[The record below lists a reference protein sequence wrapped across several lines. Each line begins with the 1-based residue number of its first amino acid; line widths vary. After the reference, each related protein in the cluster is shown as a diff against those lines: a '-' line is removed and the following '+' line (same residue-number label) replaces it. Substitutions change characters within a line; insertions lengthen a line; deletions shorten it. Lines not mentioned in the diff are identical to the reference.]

1 MQGRLKA
8 LVLVAATLAGCEA
21 IVTVEGTIEPR
32 LFARSKCEFFM
43 QSPTWRSLSLDI
55 LESDFIEGLP
65 ASPFGSDLYTVRVD
79 CKAPDG
85 TLLASRQEIVTLGR
99 DVSTLY
105 MGLISTERQKAPGY
119 EPEWIAKTARP
130 GVALDVETPP
140 PPDPTCPRRESPSAY
155 PQAFDAIERRLAEDG
170 QQKVA
175 MKRLNRLAHRNGWL
189 LVEAEYERLGPMSF
203 LLESDQQGYAVKSYF
218 VGTTPSGKRS
228 TIIRTLFEQEAPN
241 VPPDLLACLLD

>member
-1 MQGRLKA
+1 MQGRLTA
-8 LVLVAATLAGCEA
+8 LALVAATLAGCDA

-32 LFARSKCEFFM
+32 LFALSTCE
-43 QSPTWRSLSLDI
+43 S
-55 LESDFIEGLP
+55 FIRNSTGKSSSSEIHEATFYDGMMV
-65 ASPFGSDLYTVRVD
+65 SPFGNDLYTVRVD
-79 CKAPDG
+79 CKAHDG
-85 TLLASRQEIVTLGR
+85 TLLASRQEIVTLG
-99 DVSTLY
+99 DEASTLY
-105 MGLISTERQKAPGY
+105 MGLIGTEPRKGRNH
-119 EPEWIAKTARP
+119 EPEWVIAEKA
-130 GVALDVETPP
+130 PP
-140 PPDPTCPRRESPSAY
+140 PPPEPTCPRRESPSAY
-155 PQAFDAIERRLAEDG
+155 TQAFDAIGQRLAEDG

-228 TIIRTLFEQEAPN
+228 TIIRTLFEQEAPS